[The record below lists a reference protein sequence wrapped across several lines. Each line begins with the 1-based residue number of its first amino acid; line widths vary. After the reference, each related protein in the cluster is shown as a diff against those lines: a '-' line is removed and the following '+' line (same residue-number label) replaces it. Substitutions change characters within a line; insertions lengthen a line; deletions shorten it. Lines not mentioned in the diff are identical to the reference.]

1 MPVMH
6 NYSGSATLVQVELTT
21 RQAAERLGVN
31 QSRVRALVAAGRLAA
46 RRAGSQWL
54 LDADTVDR
62 QATLIAAGAKGRA
75 MAPRVAWAAGV
86 LADGG
91 RVPWLSSADRSR
103 LIKRLRQA
111 DHVEVVV
118 RWLAARS
125 SRVARFRIGESD
137 VDELLRADGVVGTGV
152 SASAALGLGLGT
164 GGTADAYASDE
175 TAKRLV
181 RDFFLIESRS
191 GNLTLRIVD
200 GALHQLAS
208 RIINGQ
214 HIAPRL
220 FVGVD
225 LAEDEDARAKTAGRD
240 LITTALAGV

>member
-1 MPVMH
+1 M
-6 NYSGSATLVQVELTT
+6 ELTT

-54 LDADTVDR
+54 VDAGSIDR
-62 QATLIAAGAKGRA
+62 QATLIASGAKGRA

-91 RVPWLSSADRSR
+91 RAPWLSPADRSR
-103 LIKRLRQA
+103 LIKRLRKTDQ
-111 DHVEVVV
+111 VEVVV
-118 RWLAARS
+118 RWLATRS
-125 SRVARFRIGESD
+125 SRLARFRIGESD
-137 VDELLRADGVVGTGV
+137 VDELLHADGVVSTGV

-164 GGTADAYASDE
+164 GGTADVYVSDE

-191 GNLTLRIVD
+191 GNLTLRIVED
-200 GALHQLAS
+200 ALHQQAS
-208 RIINGQ
+208 RTINGQ
-214 HIAPRL
+214 HIAPSL
-220 FVGVD
+220 LVGVD
-225 LAEDEDARAKTAGRD
+225 LAEDDDARAKTAGRA